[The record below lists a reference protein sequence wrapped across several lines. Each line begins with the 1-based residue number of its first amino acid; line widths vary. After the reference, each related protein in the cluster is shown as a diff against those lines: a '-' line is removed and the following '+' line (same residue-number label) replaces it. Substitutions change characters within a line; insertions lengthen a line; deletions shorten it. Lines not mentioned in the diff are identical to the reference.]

1 MKSPEKSERY
11 NLPHQE
17 VKAANKVINR
27 LQKLLEKATQED
39 GLNLSSDI
47 HDSLFG
53 IMKENAADVEKSFPE
68 GSFRRLF
75 WQQQFEAASKG
86 NARQMRWHPM
96 MIKWCL
102 YP

>member
-11 NLPHQE
+11 NLSRQE
-17 VKAANKVINR
+17 VKAANKEINR

-53 IMKENAADVEKSFPE
+53 IMKENVADTEKSFPE

-75 WQQQFEAASKG
+75 WQ
-86 NARQMRWHPM
+86 
-96 MIKWCL
+96 
-102 YP
+102 